1 MDILLVSTD
10 VMNST
15 VLKIDRET
23 LLRLFPSPI
32 LGDDYTILTGNQHNP
47 SCRWDMDKLRALS
60 DFKLLQLYYTITGE
74 CDNGKL

>member
-23 LLRLFPSPI
+23 LLRLFPSP
-32 LGDDYTILTGNQHNP
+32 LPGDEYTFLTGNLYNP

-60 DFKLLQLYYTITGE
+60 DLKLLHLYYIIIGE
-74 CDNGKL
+74 CDDGKL